1 MANIAES
8 AVWVQGVYEIALTD
22 PVIGGTGGIANLAA
36 AALANRTLYLK
47 GQVEALSAAL
57 TAAIGNWTLGD
68 IPTRVTSLEGLL
80 AALTARV
87 TALET
92 GQTALQASYNAL
104 DMRVTAL
111 EARPVITDLASTFIA
126 I

>member
-1 MANIAES
+1 MANFTES
-8 AVWVQGVYEIALTD
+8 AVWVQGIYQIDTAD
-22 PVIGGTGGIANLAA
+22 PVIGGPGGIANLAS

-68 IPTRVTSLEGLL
+68 IPTRVTSLEGALSAL
-80 AALTARV
+80 AARV

-92 GQTALQASYNAL
+92 GQAALQASYSSL
-104 DMRVTAL
+104 DVRVTAL
-111 EARPVITDLASTFIA
+111 EARPIVTDLATTFIA